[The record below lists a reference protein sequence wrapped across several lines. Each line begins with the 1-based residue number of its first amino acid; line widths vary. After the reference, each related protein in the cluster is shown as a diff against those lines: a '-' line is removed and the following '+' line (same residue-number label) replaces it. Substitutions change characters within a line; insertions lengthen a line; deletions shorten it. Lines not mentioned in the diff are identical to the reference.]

1 MAKHLN
7 QHDSVLGARL
17 TGGGFGG
24 AVMAWTQSNFREEE
38 AKKIVRLHHDQF
50 GEEIEYYKFLP
61 SDGARK
67 EDILNK
73 A

>member
-1 MAKHLN
+1 M
-7 QHDSVLGARL
+7 S
-17 TGGGFGG
+17 
-24 AVMAWTQSNFREEE
+24 WTQSNLREEE
-38 AKKIVRLHHDQF
+38 AKKIVRLYHDQF